1 MAAAASGQ
9 PARLRLHLTL
19 QSRDANASPQ
29 PDTGNMYANQPGTMF
44 PFFKKQKKSQ
54 AQCGSVVKKNETWNG
69 HYAEKIEKSK
79 RFTSLHQ
86 SPDICS
92 DANVQCTGYGR
103 RMG

>member
-44 PFFKKQKKSQ
+44 PFFKKQKKKP
-54 AQCGSVVKKNETWNG
+54 GTMRIRGKKKRNMER
-69 HYAEKIEKSK
+69 ALCRKDRKVEKIYLPPPES
-79 RFTSLHQ
+79 RHMQ
-86 SPDICS
+86 
-92 DANVQCTGYGR
+92 
-103 RMG
+103 